1 MKKGQTILKVAVI
14 GAGMMGHGIG
24 QMFAQAGVNVALFD
38 SEGKVLKRA
47 VPRIKKSLDV
57 FTKRGLIKK
66 KDVKAILSR
75 ISLSKSLNEAVENA
89 DFVVEAIVEDLAKK
103 QDLFQILDGLCP
115 PTTILASNTSAI
127 MIKDLSKKAVHK
139 ERIIGTHFW
148 SPAQLVPLVEVIRG
162 DHTLPEVME
171 TTVRLMKRIGKEP
184 ARVNQD
190 VPGFVG
196 NRLQHALWREAV
208 SIVELGI
215 AEPEDVDRVVKMG
228 FGLRLPTV
236 GPLETADLAG
246 LDMVLSIHD
255 YLFPFLD
262 ASRKA
267 SSILRNRVQ
276 EGKLGAKTGE
286 GFYPWTTPY
295 LKKVI
300 QQRDEFLLDWQ
311 KRMKG
316 SRKTR

>member
-1 MKKGQTILKVAVI
+1 
-14 GAGMMGHGIG
+14 MGHGIG
-24 QMFAQAGVNVALFD
+24 QIFAQAGYDVALFD
-38 SEGKVLKRA
+38 SEEKVLKKA
-47 VPRIKKSLDV
+47 VPRIKKSLDI
-57 FTKRGLIKK
+57 FTKNGLIKK
-66 KDVKAILSR
+66 KDVKGILSR
-75 ISLSKSLNEAVENA
+75 ISLSRSLDEAVKNA
-89 DFVVEAIVEDLAKK
+89 DYVVEAIVEDLVKK
-103 QDLFQILDGLCP
+103 QNLFEILDSLCP

-127 MIKDLSKKAVHK
+127 MIKDLSVKAVHK

-148 SPAQLVPLVEVIRG
+148 NPPQLVPLVEVIRG

-196 NRLQHALWREAV
+196 NRLQHALWREAI
-208 SIVELGI
+208 SIVEHGI
-215 AEPEDVDRVVKMG
+215 AEPEDVDRVIKMG

-246 LDMVLSIHD
+246 LDLVLSIHD

-262 ASRKA
+262 VSKEG
-267 SSILRNRVQ
+267 SSVLRDRVQ
-276 EGKLGAKTGE
+276 ARKLGPKTGE
-286 GFYPWTTPY
+286 GFYKWTTPY

-300 QQRDEFLLDWQ
+300 RQRDEFLLSWQ
-311 KRMKG
+311 KRMKA
-316 SRKTR
+316 SKKAR